1 MCRPLLHPSYLKL
14 FPYNTVLE
22 ALTTPFLLAIP
33 SGHYLLQ
40 DMLQEQG
47 ALDERERLVRVAGI
61 LELNIWGFF
70 VDKNLTLDFHL
81 NDRDCSMKWD
91 FSLIE
96 QRQLLRELIQ
106 KILQYTL
113 IQRFKFSLPKM
124 IQQNLY
130 LIFGWFNNV
139 SPWNG
144 WGTCPLKVNFG
155 KSLFLVD
162 KNFPQAEK
170 PSGESPGKFSVF
182 WSKVK
187 SKSLPPDPFRT
198 CVWNHRCLVHGLIG
212 FKRSYDQMVTICI
225 TIGLNLCIFSFEL
238 WPIIKLPEIL
248 RCFVFNFCIILFFFP
263 PIQSRQESYCPE
275 YQAANGGMCPQWLQR
290 GDLVA
295 SQHVFS
301 RRILFCWL
309 SYGEGWT
316 KHQIISE

>member
-81 NDRDCSMKWD
+81 NDRDYSMKCG

-96 QRQLLRELIQ
+96 QSQLLRELIQ
-106 KILQYTL
+106 ILQYKL

-130 LIFGWFNNV
+130 LIFSWFNNV

-155 KSLFLVD
+155 KSLFFWWTKTFPKP
-162 KNFPQAEK
+162 KNPV
-170 PSGESPGKFSVF
+170 G
-182 WSKVK
+182 
-187 SKSLPPDPFRT
+187 
-198 CVWNHRCLVHGLIG
+198 NHREN
-212 FKRSYDQMVTICI
+212 F
-225 TIGLNLCIFSFEL
+225 
-238 WPIIKLPEIL
+238 
-248 RCFVFNFCIILFFFP
+248 RCFD
-263 PIQSRQESYCPE
+263 
-275 YQAANGGMCPQWLQR
+275 QR
-290 GDLVA
+290 W
-295 SQHVFS
+295 SPSHF
-301 RRILFCWL
+301 
-309 SYGEGWT
+309 
-316 KHQIISE
+316 HQIHSGPAWFSIAAWFMGS